1 MASTSKPFL
10 IPFLNFVFR
19 MSTAKQTRQVDKNT
33 EKMLKKMER
42 QAEEKVMRGRRWMEK
57 Y

>member
-19 MSTAKQTRQVDKNT
+19 MSSAKQIRQVDKNT
-33 EKMLKKMER
+33 EKMLRKMER
-42 QAEEKVMRGRRWMEK
+42 LAEEKVMRGRR
-57 Y
+57 

>member
-1 MASTSKPFL
+1 MASTSKC
-10 IPFLNFVFR
+10 LNFVFR

-42 QAEEKVMRGRRWMEK
+42 QAEEKVMRGRR
-57 Y
+57 